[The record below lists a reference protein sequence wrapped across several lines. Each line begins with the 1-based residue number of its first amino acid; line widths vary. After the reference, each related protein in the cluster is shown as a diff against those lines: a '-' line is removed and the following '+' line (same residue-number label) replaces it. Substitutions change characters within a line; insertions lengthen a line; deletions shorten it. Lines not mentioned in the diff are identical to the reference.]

1 MGESSGEMQEQ
12 QRQRAVQTTGRGERR
27 PQCKR
32 QRAGRLRSPG
42 DDEWQSGGQVARGEG
57 YIGQAKLMGL
67 GEEIRNKFGKGL
79 EYLFLIYLFIGL
91 AKIFTSAKCYGKTS
105 MNFLA
110 KTIFL
115 RGSNVIRPK

>member
-1 MGESSGEMQEQ
+1 MGESSGETQEQ
-12 QRQRAVQTTGRGERR
+12 QRERAVQTTGRGERR

-32 QRAGRLRSPG
+32 QRAGHLRSPG
-42 DDEWQSGGQVARGEG
+42 DKWQGGGRVARGEG

-67 GEEIRNKFGKGL
+67 GEEIRNEFGNGL

-91 AKIFTSAKCYGKTS
+91 AKIFTSARSYGKTS

>member
-42 DDEWQSGGQVARGEG
+42 DDEWQSGGRVARGEG

-67 GEEIRNKFGKGL
+67 GEEIRNKFG
-79 EYLFLIYLFIGL
+79 LITFEPLRNIVL
-91 AKIFTSAKCYGKTS
+91 AKKFIEVF
-105 MNFLA
+105 
-110 KTIFL
+110 
-115 RGSNVIRPK
+115 P